1 MGNDED
7 SPGMA
12 SGSLDT
18 EMLRGGGYERELLE
32 AGVPAERVPQFGY
45 NPVNRRAN
53 VYRPIL
59 DERYLDAGGDRPEW
73 PGDSQFAV
81 CLTHDVDHV
90 TRYPG
95 RAALSRWLQRAK
107 SALGTGSGTAL
118 YRAVEDVAKSTLR
131 RGYAATGGENR
142 YHRYERWLE
151 VEKSVGARSTF
162 FFLPDV
168 ETPPHRSDHLYR
180 YDDPV
185 RFDDERR
192 TVAEMMREIDSQEFE
207 IGLHATWHAYDDPDR
222 LRTEKER
229 VESVLGHEIESVRQH
244 WLHYDARITP
254 RAHAD
259 AGFRYDSTL
268 GLKGNVGFRSG
279 TSYPWQ
285 LTDGTDQRGVLEVP
299 PVIAEGTLLKP
310 TNMGVDPDIA
320 FEYIQRLAT
329 AVKSVGG
336 VLTLLWHPSSVANSE
351 WFDLYAKV
359 LAYLDDEGAWFG
371 TVQEVGDWWRDHNR
385 QVQTRPESTASDE
398 R

>member
-1 MGNDED
+1 MGRDEETVAMV
-7 SPGMA
+7 SEN
-12 SGSLDT
+12 LDA

-32 AGVPAERVPQFGY
+32 SGVPPERVPQFGY

-59 DERYLDAGGDRPEW
+59 DERYLTAGGERPEW
-73 PGDSQFAV
+73 PGDNQFAV

-107 SALGTGSGTAL
+107 SALGTGHGRAL
-118 YRAVEDVAKSTLR
+118 YRAIEGTAKSALR
-131 RGYAATGGENR
+131 RGYKAVDGENP
-142 YHRYERWLE
+142 YHGYERWLE

-162 FFLPDV
+162 FFLPDT

-192 TVAEMMREIDSQEFE
+192 TVAEMMREIDTQEFE
-207 IGLHATWHAYDDPDR
+207 VGLHATWHAYDDPDR

-244 WLHYDARITP
+244 WLHYDARTTP

-259 AGFRYDSTL
+259 AGFTYDSTL
-268 GLKGNVGFRSG
+268 GLKGDVGFRSG

-285 LTDGTDQRGVLEVP
+285 LTDSNGQVGVLEVP
-299 PVIAEGTLLKP
+299 PVIAEGTLLKA
-310 TNMGVDPDIA
+310 TDMGLDSDVA
-320 FEYIQRLAT
+320 FEYVQRLAA

-336 VLTLLWHPSSVANSE
+336 VLTLLWHPSSVANPE
-351 WFDLYAKV
+351 WFDLYARV
-359 LAYLDDEGAWFG
+359 LAYLDEQGAWFG
-371 TVQEVGDWWRDHNR
+371 TVQEIGDWWCDHNG
-385 QVQTRPESTASDE
+385 QVQIPRKSTKIND
-398 R
+398 